1 MKKTLIIIA
10 LLIVELG
17 FAQLTIEKSSVD
29 SGGTVVTNS
38 SITMI
43 QTIGEVVVQE
53 NTTGTLHISEGF
65 ISPDMQSVLAV
76 ENYASLEGVTIF
88 PNPTIDF
95 VKIHF
100 RNSNS
105 NYFIGVTDS
114 NGKQIATYKT
124 TETNQYSLDMTPYS
138 SGIYLVLVKDLS
150 QQLYKVYKIIKK

>member
-17 FAQLTIEKSSVD
+17 FAQLSIKKSSVD

-38 SITMI
+38 SITII

-76 ENYASLEGVTIF
+76 DNYASLEGVTIF

-100 RNSNS
+100 MSNS
-105 NYFIGVTDS
+105 NYFISLTDS
-114 NGKQIATYKT
+114 SGKQIAAYNTI
-124 TETNQYSLDMTPYS
+124 ETNQYSLDMTSYS

-150 QQLYKVYKIIKK
+150 KQLYKVYKIVKK